1 MMKTPPKM
9 LSPKD
14 CSYLADLLETLL
26 TTAKKAE
33 DYSQKIEDQQVSD
46 FAAHYYETLKSQY
59 SILTDELIGSG
70 KQPSAAEN
78 IRSDV

>member
-33 DYSQKIEDQQVSD
+33 AYSQKIEDTQVSD
-46 FAAHYYETLKSQY
+46 FAPNNLE
-59 SILTDELIGSG
+59 IL
-70 KQPSAAEN
+70 
-78 IRSDV
+78 

>member
-33 DYSQKIEDQQVSD
+33 AYSQKIEDTQS
-46 FAAHYYETLKSQY
+46 ATLP
-59 SILTDELIGSG
+59 LTTTT
-70 KQPSAAEN
+70 P
-78 IRSDV
+78 

>member
-14 CSYLADLLETLL
+14 CSYLVDMLETLL

-33 DYSQKIEDQQVSD
+33 DYSRKIEDKQVSD

-59 SILTDELIGSG
+59 SILTDELKGSVN
-70 KQPSAAEN
+70 E
-78 IRSDV
+78 

>member
-33 DYSQKIEDQQVSD
+33 DYAKR
-46 FAAHYYETLKSQY
+46 LKTSK
-59 SILTDELIGSG
+59 SAILLLTTTRL
-70 KQPSAAEN
+70 
-78 IRSDV
+78 

>member
-33 DYSQKIEDQQVSD
+33 NYSRKIEDKQVSD
-46 FAAHYYETLKSQY
+46 FAAHYYKKQKSQY
-59 SILTDELIGSG
+59 SILTDELKGSVN
-70 KQPSAAEN
+70 E
-78 IRSDV
+78 

>member
-46 FAAHYYETLKSQY
+46 FATHYYETLKSQY
-59 SILTDELIGSG
+59 SILTDELKGSVN
-70 KQPSAAEN
+70 E
-78 IRSDV
+78 

>member
-33 DYSQKIEDQQVSD
+33 DYSQKIEDSD

-59 SILTDELIGSG
+59 SILTDELKGSVN
-70 KQPSAAEN
+70 E
-78 IRSDV
+78 